1 MADLKPEQSIGFLIS
16 DVSRL
21 LRRNFDKR
29 AQKIGL
35 SRAQWQV
42 LAWLKRHEGI
52 SQTQLADLLEMS
64 PMTLVRLIDRLEM
77 NGLVERRAHP
87 TDRRVY
93 QLFLAGHAHPSLDRL
108 WAMGAETRAE
118 ALEGIE
124 PGVEAALI
132 AALIRIRRNLIEV
145 DAKARENEASVAEV
159 SVEGAAAESA

>member
-1 MADLKPEQSIGFLIS
+1 MSNSQPEESIGFLIS

-42 LAWLKRHEGI
+42 LAWLKRNEGI

-108 WAMGAETRAE
+108 WSMGAETREE
-118 ALEGIE
+118 ALEGITPE
-124 PGVEAALI
+124 VEAAMLKALAKIRKNLI
-132 AALIRIRRNLIEV
+132 AA
-145 DAKARENEASVAEV
+145 DASVPAEP
-159 SVEGAAAESA
+159 EPMDDIAEEVRAQRA

>member
-1 MADLKPEQSIGFLIS
+1 MSGSQPEESIGFLIS

-42 LAWLKRHEGI
+42 LAWLKRNEGI

-77 NGLVERRAHP
+77 NGLVERRPHP

-108 WAMGAETRAE
+108 WSMGAETRDE
-118 ALEGIE
+118 ALEGIPQE
-124 PGVEAALI
+124 VEAALLKALAKIRKNLI
-132 AALIRIRRNLIEV
+132 AADARVPERIEDIEEVETRARR
-145 DAKARENEASVAEV
+145 A
-159 SVEGAAAESA
+159 

>member
-1 MADLKPEQSIGFLIS
+1 MSESKPEQSIGFLIS

-42 LAWLKRHEGI
+42 LAWLKRNEGI

-87 TDRRVY
+87 TDRRIY

-108 WAMGAETRAE
+108 WAMGAETKGEAMTGISAETE
-118 ALEGIE
+118 ALLME
-124 PGVEAALI
+124 
-132 AALIRIRRNLIEV
+132 ALIRIRRNLIEA
-145 DAKARENEASVAEV
+145 DARATDEVVAE
-159 SVEGAAAESA
+159 EEEEAAAKTA

>member
-1 MADLKPEQSIGFLIS
+1 MSEPKPETSIGFLIS

-42 LAWLKRHEGI
+42 LAWLKHNEGI
-52 SQTQLADLLEMS
+52 SQTQLAELLEMS

-77 NGLVERRAHP
+77 NGLVQRRPHP

-108 WAMGAETRAE
+108 WTMGAETRGE
-118 ALEGIE
+118 ALAGI
-124 PGVEAALI
+124 PPQTEALLIEAL
-132 AALIRIRRNLIEV
+132 ARIRRNLIEA
-145 DAKARENEASVAEV
+145 DARAAAGAAAE
-159 SVEGAAAESA
+159 EEDRAAAESA

>member
-1 MADLKPEQSIGFLIS
+1 MADPKPEQSIGFLIS

-42 LAWLKRHEGI
+42 LAWLKRNEGI

-118 ALEGIE
+118 AMTGLSAQTEALLIE
-124 PGVEAALI
+124 AMTK
-132 AALIRIRRNLIEV
+132 IRKNLIEA
-145 DAKARENEASVAEV
+145 DAR
-159 SVEGAAAESA
+159 AAAGFAADEEAKEAAAQSA

>member
-1 MADLKPEQSIGFLIS
+1 MADTQPEQSFGFLVA

-42 LAWLKRHEGI
+42 LAWLKRNEGI
-52 SQTQLADLLEMS
+52 SQTQLADLLELS

-77 NGLVERRAHP
+77 SGLVERRPHP

-93 QLFLAGHAHPSLDRL
+93 QLYLAGHAHPSLDRL
-108 WAMGAETRAE
+108 WSMGAETRAE
-118 ALEGIE
+118 ALAGIAPE
-124 PGVEAALI
+124 LESQLVGALI
-132 AALIRIRRNLIEV
+132 TIRRNLI
-145 DAKARENEASVAEV
+145 DADA
-159 SVEGAAAESA
+159 GAAEEEAERA

>member
-1 MADLKPEQSIGFLIS
+1 MSNSQPEESIGFLIS

-42 LAWLKRHEGI
+42 LAWLKRNEGI

-87 TDRRVY
+87 TDRRIY

-108 WAMGAETRAE
+108 WSMGAETREE
-118 ALEGIE
+118 ALGGISPE
-124 PGVEAALI
+124 TEAAMLQALAKIRKNLI
-132 AALIRIRRNLIEV
+132 AADARAPMEV
-145 DAKARENEASVAEV
+145 DDIVVEARAKRA
-159 SVEGAAAESA
+159 

>member
-1 MADLKPEQSIGFLIS
+1 MSGSQPEESIGFLIS

-42 LAWLKRHEGI
+42 LAWLKRNEGI

-77 NGLVERRAHP
+77 NGLVERRPHP

-108 WAMGAETRAE
+108 WSMGAETRDE
-118 ALEGIE
+118 ALEGIPQE
-124 PGVEAALI
+124 VEAALLKALAKIRKNLI
-132 AALIRIRRNLIEV
+132 AADARVPAERIDGYRRSRGEGQ
-145 DAKARENEASVAEV
+145 ARLT
-159 SVEGAAAESA
+159 

>member
-1 MADLKPEQSIGFLIS
+1 MSNSQPEESIGFLIS

-42 LAWLKRHEGI
+42 LAWLKRNEGI

-108 WAMGAETRAE
+108 WSMGAETRAE
-118 ALEGIE
+118 ALEGITPE
-124 PGVEAALI
+124 VEAAMLKALAKIRKNLI
-132 AALIRIRRNLIEV
+132 AADARVPAEPEPMDDIAEEV
-145 DAKARENEASVAEV
+145 RAQRA
-159 SVEGAAAESA
+159 

>member
-1 MADLKPEQSIGFLIS
+1 MSGSQPEESIGFLIS

-42 LAWLKRHEGI
+42 LAWLKRNEGI

-108 WAMGAETRAE
+108 WSMGAETRAE
-118 ALEGIE
+118 ALEGITPE
-124 PGVEAALI
+124 VEAAMLKALAKIRKNLI
-132 AALIRIRRNLIEV
+132 AADARVPAEPEPMNDIAEEV
-145 DAKARENEASVAEV
+145 RAQRA
-159 SVEGAAAESA
+159 

>member
-1 MADLKPEQSIGFLIS
+1 MSNSQPEESIGFLIS

-42 LAWLKRHEGI
+42 LAWLKRNEGI

-87 TDRRVY
+87 TDRRIY

-108 WAMGAETRAE
+108 WSMGAETRGE
-118 ALEGIE
+118 ALDGITPE
-124 PGVEAALI
+124 TEAAMLQALAKIRKNLI
-132 AALIRIRRNLIEV
+132 AADARVPVEPEPMDDIAEV
-145 DAKARENEASVAEV
+145 AKAQRA
-159 SVEGAAAESA
+159 

>member
-1 MADLKPEQSIGFLIS
+1 MSNSQPEESIGFLIS

-42 LAWLKRHEGI
+42 LAWLKRNEGI

-93 QLFLAGHAHPSLDRL
+93 QLFLAGHAQPTLDRL
-108 WAMGAETRAE
+108 WSMGAESREE
-118 ALEGIE
+118 ALEGITPE
-124 PGVEAALI
+124 VEAAMLKALAKIRKNLI
-132 AALIRIRRNLIEV
+132 AADARVPAEPEPMNDIAEEV
-145 DAKARENEASVAEV
+145 RAQRA
-159 SVEGAAAESA
+159 

>member
-1 MADLKPEQSIGFLIS
+1 MPESKPEQSIGFLIS

-42 LAWLKRHEGI
+42 LAWLKRNEGI

-77 NGLVERRAHP
+77 SGLVERRAHP
-87 TDRRVY
+87 TDRRIY

-108 WAMGAETRAE
+108 WAMGAETKAE
-118 ALEGIE
+118 AMSGIPAE
-124 PGVEAALI
+124 TEALLMEALTK
-132 AALIRIRRNLIEV
+132 IRKNLI
-145 DAKARENEASVAEV
+145 DADARATDEALAE
-159 SVEGAAAESA
+159 EEQAAAESA

>member
-1 MADLKPEQSIGFLIS
+1 MSNSQPEESIGFLIS

-42 LAWLKRHEGI
+42 LAWLKRNEGI

-87 TDRRVY
+87 TDRRIY

-108 WAMGAETRAE
+108 WSMGAETREE
-118 ALEGIE
+118 ALGGISPE
-124 PGVEAALI
+124 TEAAMLQALAKIRKNLI
-132 AALIRIRRNLIEV
+132 AA
-145 DAKARENEASVAEV
+145 DARAPAEV
-159 SVEGAAAESA
+159 IDDIVVEARAQRA